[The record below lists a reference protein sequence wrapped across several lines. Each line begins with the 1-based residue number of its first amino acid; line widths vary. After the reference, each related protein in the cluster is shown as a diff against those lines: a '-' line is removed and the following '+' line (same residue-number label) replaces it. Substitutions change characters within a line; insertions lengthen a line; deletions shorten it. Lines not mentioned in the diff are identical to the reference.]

1 MEEISKLQL
10 KLCKIIIKY
19 SPLCIAIGYFIMACC
34 SCFGLVFPLMSTICH
49 LSIISFVS
57 LYSVSKLLK
66 FCAWHRLPLWYSVFV
81 DFLNAL
87 FYYFNFPLAGKSMLS
102 IYLLI
107 TILFIILGMYLK
119 EKHNAKNRSIENI
132 SD

>member
-10 KLCKIIIKY
+10 KICKIIIKY
-19 SPLCIAIGYFIMACC
+19 APLLIAIGYFIMACC
-34 SCFGLVFPLMSTICH
+34 SCFGIVFPLMSTICH

-57 LYSVSKLLK
+57 LYSISKLLK
-66 FCAWHRLPLWYSVFV
+66 FCVWHRLPLLYSLLI
-81 DFLNAL
+81 DSLNAG
-87 FYYFNFPLAGKSMLS
+87 FYYFDFPIAGKMMLA
-102 IYLLI
+102 IYLVI

-119 EKHNAKNRSIENI
+119 EKHNVKNRSIENI